1 MNKTLHSVLLAALV
15 AAGLPASAQTAA
27 SAAKP
32 AAKPAAKAAPAAKAP
47 FLIKGLRSAQ
57 WGMSEAEVRAAIAKD
72 FKPADAAITA
82 FDNPAEKTHVVAVH
96 LDGLAPAP
104 GAVNITY
111 IFGATTR
118 KLIHVNVVWSTGPA
132 PTQPERDQMA
142 AGGVELSKYFM
153 DQAWRAG
160 ATGAGAAPDAS
171 YFIFFQGADPQGSA
185 VELRGA
191 GISIVLKKGDAPSQ
205 PTGPATLRLAYYAT
219 TGASDTAAIKPG
231 SY

>member
-1 MNKTLHSVLLAALV
+1 MNKTLHSILLAALV

-27 SAAKP
+27 SAARP
-32 AAKPAAKAAPAAKAP
+32 VAKAAPAARAA
-47 FLIKGLRSAQ
+47 FLIKGFRSAQ
-57 WGMSEAEVRAAIAKD
+57 WGMGEAEVRAAIAQD
-72 FKPADAAITA
+72 FKPADGAITV
-82 FDNPAEKTHVVAVH
+82 FDNPVEKTHVVAVH

-171 YFIFFQGADPQGSA
+171 YFIFFQGADPKGAA

-191 GISIVLKKGDAPSQ
+191 GISIILKKGEAPSK
-205 PTGPATLRLAYYAT
+205 PAGPATLRLAYYAT
-219 TGASDTAAIKPG
+219 TGASDTAEIKPG

>member
-1 MNKTLHSVLLAALV
+1 MNKTLHSVLLAAVV

-27 SAAKP
+27 SAT
-32 AAKPAAKAAPAAKAP
+32 KAAPAAKTP
-47 FLIKGLRSAQ
+47 FLIKGFRSAQ

-72 FKPADAAITA
+72 FKPDNAAITA
-82 FDNPAEKTHVVAVH
+82 FDNPAEKTHVVALH

-104 GAVNITY
+104 GTVNITY
-111 IFGATTR
+111 IFGATSQ
-118 KLIHVNVVWSTGPA
+118 KLIHVNVVWSTGPTPA
-132 PTQPERDQMA
+132 QQERDQMA
-142 AGGVELSKYFM
+142 AGGVELSKYFL

-171 YFIFFQGADPQGSA
+171 YFIFFQGADPKGSA

-191 GISIVLKKGDAPSQ
+191 GICIILKKGDAPSQ

>member
-15 AAGLPASAQTAA
+15 AAGVPASAQTAA
-27 SAAKP
+27 S

-47 FLIKGLRSAQ
+47 FLIKGFRSAQ
-57 WGMSEAEVRAAIAKD
+57 WGMGEADVRAAIAKD

-111 IFGATTR
+111 IFGAASQ
-118 KLIHVNVVWSTGPA
+118 KLIHVNVVWSTGPT
-132 PTQPERDQMA
+132 PTRQERDQMA
-142 AGGVELSKYFM
+142 AGGVELSKYFL

-219 TGASDTAAIKPG
+219 TGASDTAAIRPG

>member
-27 SAAKP
+27 SAAR
-32 AAKPAAKAAPAAKAP
+32 PAAKAAPAAKAP
-47 FLIKGLRSAQ
+47 FLIKGFRSAQ

>member
-1 MNKTLHSVLLAALV
+1 MNKTLHSVLLAVLV
-15 AAGLPASAQTAA
+15 ATGLPASAQTAA
-27 SAAKP
+27 SAAK
-32 AAKPAAKAAPAAKAP
+32 AAPVAKTP
-47 FLIKGLRSAQ
+47 FLIKGFRSAR
-57 WGMSEAEVRAAIAKD
+57 WGMSEAAVREAIAQD
-72 FKPADAAITA
+72 FKPADGAISA

-111 IFGATTR
+111 IFGTSSQ
-118 KLIHVNVVWSTGPA
+118 KLIHVNVVWSTGPT
-132 PTQPERDQMA
+132 PTRPERDQMA
-142 AGGVELSKYFM
+142 AGGVELSKYFL

-160 ATGAGAAPDAS
+160 ATGAGAAPDAA

>member
-1 MNKTLHSVLLAALV
+1 MNKTLHSVLLAVLV

-27 SAAKP
+27 TAAR
-32 AAKPAAKAAPAAKAP
+32 PAAKAAPAAKTP
-47 FLIKGLRSAQ
+47 FLIKGFRSAR
-57 WGMSEAEVRAAIAKD
+57 WGMSEAEVRAAIAQD
-72 FKPADAAITA
+72 FKPADGAISA

-111 IFGATTR
+111 IFGATSQ
-118 KLIHVNVVWSTGPA
+118 KLIHVNVVWSTGPT
-132 PTQPERDQMA
+132 PTRPERDQMA